1 MKILGFGLTALAI
14 IIGAFFYFVANNA
27 GALVEAAIEEAGP
40 QYLGVT
46 VDVEEIDLSFSDGV
60 AEVRGVVVGNP
71 VGFDGPYS
79 VKVDRT
85 LVELDPEGIS
95 GDVIRIKRIAV
106 DGADVA
112 VIAKGLDTNLQAIAD
127 RAGAGDSGGA
137 DEGPVDGVD
146 TVGEEIRVVVERLDF
161 TNASARLRSNLLA
174 ETTISIPDV
183 HLTNVGESGSGATMA
198 EVAAQLLQPIVTA
211 VARELATT
219 KGVDAIRGKLD
230 EVKDQLD
237 LDQLKD
243 KLDEKIS
250 EIDEEDITN
259 ALDRLFDRD

>member
-1 MKILGFGLTALAI
+1 MKILGIGLTALAI
-14 IIGAFFYFVANNA
+14 IIGAFFFLVANNA
-27 GALVEAAIEEAGP
+27 GALVEVAIEESGP

-46 VDVEEIDLSFSDGV
+46 VDVEEIDLSFSDGI

-71 VGFDGPYS
+71 VGFEGPYS

-85 LVELDPEGIS
+85 LVELDSEGIS
-95 GDVIRIKRIAV
+95 GEVIRIKRIAV

-112 VIAKGLDTNLQAIAD
+112 VIANGLDTNLQAIAD
-127 RAGAGDSGGA
+127 RAARSDSGA
-137 DEGPVDGVD
+137 PDRGPIAGENV
-146 TVGEEIRVVVERLDF
+146 VGEDIRVVVERLDF
-161 TNASARLRSNLLA
+161 TNASASLKSNLLA

-183 HLTNVGESGSGATMA
+183 HLTNVGESSNGATMA
-198 EVAAQLLQPIVTA
+198 EVAAQLLQPIVSA
-211 VARELATT
+211 VARELATS

-250 EIDEEDITN
+250 EIDKEDITN
-259 ALDRLFDRD
+259 ALDRLINRD